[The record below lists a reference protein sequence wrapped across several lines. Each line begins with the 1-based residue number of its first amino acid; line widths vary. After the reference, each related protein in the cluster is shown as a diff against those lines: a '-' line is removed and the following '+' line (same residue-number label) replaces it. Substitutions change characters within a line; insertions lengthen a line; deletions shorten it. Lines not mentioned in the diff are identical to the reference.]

1 MYILLAIL
9 IFGLLIFI
17 HELGHFIAA
26 RLCGVRVLE
35 FAIGMGPRLFTFKS
49 KKSGTSYSI
58 RLLPIGGFVAMLGE
72 NGMDPVQG
80 DPNPDGEDLTPNG
93 ESGEDADVT
102 AKKDGFFINRGNKN
116 AGPEDSDAKAEW
128 EGKIVDAETAKHA
141 YCNQSVWKRILIS
154 IAGPAMNVLLGFL
167 LMLVMVLI
175 GGRGSV
181 GTTVVADFHVVYTG
195 EETYQGL
202 QNGDYIVGVDGT
214 SLLSY
219 AHLKELV
226 AAKENGSFEIVV
238 QRLNEKKTD
247 VDYITLENVVL
258 NTELIQSPT
267 ITNSLSEQCGLQ
279 TMDRIVKVN
288 GTAVHTDYE
297 LGYELMMQGYRPIS
311 ITVIRDGQTVTLE
324 NVTLP
329 NEVDP
334 QSGVTLGTM
343 DFRIYAEP
351 NFHIGT
357 VLKHTWFRSVS
368 TVKMVFDSLIGL
380 FSGRYGFEAVSG
392 PVGITKTITEMAQ
405 LGYMYVLNLV
415 TVISINLGV
424 MNLLP
429 LPALDGGHLLTYVI
443 EIIRRKPLKAEVESM
458 INFVGL
464 VLLLGLALI
473 ILIKDII
480 AL

>member
-1 MYILLAIL
+1 LYILLAII

-26 RLCGVRVLE
+26 RLCGVKVLE
-35 FAIGMGPRLFTFKS
+35 FAIGMGPKLFSIKS
-49 KKSGTSYSI
+49 KRSGTVYSI
-58 RLLPIGGFVAMLGE
+58 RLLPIGGFVGMLGE

-80 DPNPDGEDLTPNG
+80 DSNPDRENLDP
-93 ESGEDADVT
+93 SDDT
-102 AKKDGFFINRGNKN
+102 ASPKDEFFINRGNKN
-116 AGPEDSDAKAEW
+116 DPEDSATKSEW
-128 EGKIVDAETAKHA
+128 EGTVVDAETAKHA

-154 IAGPAMNVLLGFL
+154 IAGPAMNVLLGFV
-167 LMLVMVLI
+167 LMLVIVLI
-175 GGRGSV
+175 NGKGSV
-181 GTTVVADFHVVYTG
+181 GTTVVSDFHVVYTG

-202 QNGDYIVGVDGT
+202 QNGDYIVGVDGVG
-214 SLLSY
+214 LNSY

-226 AAKENGSFEIVV
+226 AQKENGAFDIVV
-238 QRLNEKKTD
+238 QRLNEKGTA
-247 VDYITLENVVL
+247 VDYIPLEDVVL
-258 NTELIQSPT
+258 NSELIQKPF

-279 TMDRIVKVN
+279 KGDRVTKVN
-288 GTAVHTDYE
+288 GTRVHTAYE
-297 LGYELMMQGYRPIS
+297 LSYELMMQGYRPIS
-311 ITVIRDGQTVTLE
+311 ITVVRDGKTLTLDQ
-324 NVTLP
+324 VTLP
-329 NEVDP
+329 NEIDSE
-334 QSGVTLGTM
+334 SGVTMGVM
-343 DFRIYAEP
+343 DFRVYGEAD
-351 NFHIGT
+351 FHIGT

-368 TVKMVFDSLIGL
+368 TVKMVFDSLAGL

-405 LGYMYVLNLV
+405 LGYVYVLNLV

-429 LPALDGGHLLTYVI
+429 LPALDGGHLLIYVI
-443 EIIRRKPLKAEVESM
+443 EVIRRKPLKPELEGV

-464 VLLLGLALI
+464 VLLLALAVI

>member
-1 MYILLAIL
+1 MYILLAII

-26 RLCGVRVLE
+26 RLCGVKVLE
-35 FAIGMGPRLFTFKS
+35 FAIGMGPKILSVKS
-49 KKSGTSYSI
+49 KKSGTVYSL
-58 RLLPIGGFVAMLGE
+58 RLFPIGGFVGMLGE

-80 DPNPDGEDLTPNG
+80 SSNPDGENLEP
-93 ESGEDADVT
+93 SGDSDELKENDQ
-102 AKKDGFFINRGNKN
+102 KDSFFINRGNKN
-116 AGPEDSDAKAEW
+116 DPEDSTMKSEW
-128 EGKIVDAETAKHA
+128 EGTVVDAETAKHA

-154 IAGPAMNVLLGFL
+154 IAGPAMNVLLGFI
-167 LMLVMVLI
+167 LMLVIVLM
-175 GGRGSV
+175 GGQNSV
-181 GTTVVADFHVVYTG
+181 GTTVVSDFHVVYTG
-195 EETYQGL
+195 EEAYQGL
-202 QNGDYIVGVDGT
+202 QNGDYIVGVDGVA
-214 SLLSY
+214 LDSY
-219 AHLKELV
+219 AHLKQLV
-226 AAKENGSFEIVV
+226 AEKENGSFKLVV

-247 VDYITLENVVL
+247 VDYIVLENVVL
-258 NTELIQSPT
+258 NSELIQNPF

-279 TMDRIVKVN
+279 KGDRVVKVN
-288 GTAVHTDYE
+288 GTAVHTAYE
-297 LGYELMMQGYRPIS
+297 LSYELMMQGYRPIS
-311 ITVIRDGQTVTLE
+311 LTVVRAGQKLTLE

-329 NEVDP
+329 NEIDP
-334 QSGVTLGTM
+334 SSGVTMGTM
-343 DFRIYAEP
+343 DFRVYGESD
-351 NFHIGT
+351 FHLGT

-368 TVKMVFDSLIGL
+368 TVKMVFDSLFGL

-429 LPALDGGHLLTYVI
+429 LPALDGGHLLIYAI
-443 EIIRRKPLKAEVESM
+443 EVIRRKPLKPEVEGV

-464 VLLLGLALI
+464 VLLLSLAVI